1 MKVCKFEK
9 MKEEDEIRQV
19 INYILKE
26 HPYVVV
32 VPTLT
37 QTTRM
42 AAGYFYQLVFMKK
55 TVLRIQ
61 QSIISKNIAVH
72 WQITS

>member
-32 VPTLT
+32 VPSLSHYKNGC
-37 QTTRM
+37 RIFLS
-42 AAGYFYQLVFMKK
+42 AGFTKK

-61 QSIISKNIAVH
+61 QSIKSKNIAAH